1 MAINGD
7 PELVDVAVG
16 IPVDHQAE
24 SQPMCTPTRKKVG
37 IGCVVFLIIGIVAVV
52 LVMVLRF
59 KEIRAEA
66 VLLV

>member
-1 MAINGD
+1 MAINEE
-7 PELVDVAVG
+7 PVFTDVAVG

-52 LVMVLRF
+52 LVLVLDF